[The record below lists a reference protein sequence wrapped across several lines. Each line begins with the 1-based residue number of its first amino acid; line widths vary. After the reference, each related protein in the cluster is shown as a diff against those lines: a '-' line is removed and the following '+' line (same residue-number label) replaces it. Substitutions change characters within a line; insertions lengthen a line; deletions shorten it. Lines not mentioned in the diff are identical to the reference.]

1 MLTCLPITVCQA
13 PYKFFTQDFTEASKL
28 AVMIPILHR
37 GESQTQRGHVTRS
50 RSHSMGQQSEDMNP
64 ESRVLSMRP

>member
-13 PYKFFTQDFTEASKL
+13 PYKFFARDFTEASKL

-37 GESQTQRGHVTRS
+37 GESQAQRGHVTRS
-50 RSHSMGQQSEDMNP
+50 RSHSMEQESDKNP
-64 ESRVLSMRP
+64 ESRVLSIRP